1 MTPEDAGNR
10 RALLGGY
17 YSQSK
22 VSSATSDL
30 PSTQNPKPTNAGDDQ
45 VIQKENVLD
54 AAEGDHRAWWM

>member
-10 RALLGGY
+10 HALLGGY

-30 PSTQNPKPTNAGDDQ
+30 PSTQNPKPTNAGAY
-45 VIQKENVLD
+45 LW
-54 AAEGDHRAWWM
+54 G